1 MSTKSWTAADMP
13 DLTGM
18 TAVVTGANRGI
29 GLEVAR
35 GLAGNGAHVVLAVRR
50 TGRGDAAAAA
60 IRAASPGASLEVMT
74 LDLADLASVHRFAAA
89 ARSRWQA
96 LDLLVNNAGVGS
108 ASPRRTADGF
118 ELVFGTNHLGH
129 FALTGL
135 LLPALTGPPAAR
147 VVTVTSLAHARGD
160 IDFGNLDAAQGYA
173 MGRAYSQ
180 SKLANLLFAYE
191 LHRRLSA
198 AGAGLLS
205 VAAHPGWAATEM
217 EIRPPG
223 ERRRP
228 LEEVVHMLTMHLAA
242 TPAQGARPILY
253 AATSPDVRGGDYIE
267 PRSGLRGPPARV
279 RSSDRSHDPEL
290 ARRLWQVSEDMTGVR
305 FSFPATGARSTL
317 P

>member
-1 MSTKSWTAADMP
+1 MSTKGWSVADIA

-29 GLEVAR
+29 GLEVTR
-35 GLAGNGAHVVLAVRR
+35 GLAGKGAHVVLAVRR

-60 IRAASPGASLEVMT
+60 IRATSPGASLEVMA

-89 ARSRWQA
+89 VRSRWQA
-96 LDLLVNNAGVGS
+96 VDLLINNAGVGS
-108 ASPRRTADGF
+108 ASLRRTADGF

-147 VVTVTSLAHARGD
+147 VVTVASLAHARGD
-160 IDFGNLDAAQGYA
+160 IDFGNLDASNGYA

-180 SKLANLLFAYE
+180 SKLANLLFTYE
-191 LHRRLSA
+191 LQRRLSA
-198 AGAGLLS
+198 AGAGLIS

-228 LEEVVHMLTMHLAA
+228 LEEVAHMLTMHLAA
-242 TPAQGARPILY
+242 PPAQGARPILY
-253 AATSPDVRGGDYIE
+253 AATSPEVRGGDYIG

-290 ARRLWQVSEDMTGVR
+290 ARRLWQMSEEMTGVR
-305 FSFPATGARSTL
+305 FSFPAVATRSS
-317 P
+317 PP

>member
-1 MSTKSWTAADMP
+1 MSTKGWSVADIA

-29 GLEVAR
+29 GLEVTR
-35 GLAGNGAHVVLAVRR
+35 GLAGQGAHVVLAVRR

-60 IRAASPGASLEVMT
+60 IRAASPGASLEVMA

-89 ARSRWQA
+89 IRSRWQA
-96 LDLLVNNAGVGS
+96 VDLLINNAGVGS
-108 ASPRRTADGF
+108 ASLRRTADGF

-135 LLPALTGPPAAR
+135 LLPALSGPPAAR
-147 VVTVTSLAHARGD
+147 VVTVASLAHARGD
-160 IDFGNLDAAQGYA
+160 IDFGNLDASNGYA

-180 SKLANLLFAYE
+180 SKLANLLFTYE
-191 LHRRLSA
+191 LQRRLSA
-198 AGAGLLS
+198 AGAGLIS

-228 LEEVVHMLTMHLAA
+228 LEEVAHMLTMHLAA
-242 TPAQGARPILY
+242 PPAQGARPILY
-253 AATSPDVRGGDYIE
+253 AATSPQVRGGDYIG

-279 RSSDRSHDPEL
+279 RSSDRSQNPEL
-290 ARRLWQVSEDMTGVR
+290 ARRLWQVSEEMTGLR
-305 FSFPATGARSTL
+305 FSFPAAGTRSTL
-317 P
+317 A